1 MKGIRTGRKT
11 GRLPPRLVLWAM
23 ALATVLF
30 RVPERVRRAHFSEN
44 TRLWD
49 TLAPAAVENGFIER
63 QEMLA
68 PLRYGVSRKG
78 LSRRLLAGRPLTG
91 GENTCEVIAVYNALG
106 ALNMPQPGLPELLRR
121 FEGRGISLGGYFGT
135 SLYALRRFFR
145 KQGCHTA
152 ALYGSRADR
161 AGTER
166 LAGAGTVF
174 ILTMLNTADNLYDMV
189 HTVCVTKTDG
199 GVTVHNVGEPGRIY
213 PDLYSAVTGYNG
225 GRGRPVWLMARRAP
239 ESREGG

>member
-23 ALATVLF
+23 ALSTVLF
-30 RVPERVRRAHFSEN
+30 RVPERVRRAHFAEN

-121 FEGRGISLGGYFGT
+121 FEGRGDLPGRLLRHLPVRPEALFSKTGLPHCGPVRKPGGPGRYGAAGRSRDGFYPYHAQHGGQP
-135 SLYALRRFFR
+135 LRHGAHRLR
-145 KQGCHTA
+145 DENGRRRNGAQ
-152 ALYGSRADR
+152 RRR
-161 AGTER
+161 AG
-166 LAGAGTVF
+166 
-174 ILTMLNTADNLYDMV
+174 
-189 HTVCVTKTDG
+189 
-199 GVTVHNVGEPGRIY
+199 
-213 PDLYSAVTGYNG
+213 PDLS
-225 GRGRPVWLMARRAP
+225 
-239 ESREGG
+239 